1 MNFKRIL
8 ALVLAAIMVLGMTA
22 CSGSGTADN
31 AGSNAPAATE
41 SAATESAATQTGEKP
56 VIKISYPVL
65 VAVPTE
71 EGTVN
76 VEKAMNA
83 YLDEQNKPFHI
94 DLEPIDG
101 MNYANT
107 IDMALLGSTPMDI
120 ICPFS
125 GLSQAITSN
134 KVIPLNPYL
143 DNELKETVDLMG
155 KDFLTYSTV
164 DGNTYAIPAY
174 KGMVLYYYWIVR
186 KDAADAAGIDPNAT
200 YNLAQISE
208 AMAKLQTFDPSIP
221 AFAVR
226 AGAGGTGNYAALNYV
241 LGSPEYYAYTTLTAG
256 PACFGDDTTLVN
268 YYASDMYKEYVETA
282 YAWNQAGYIQP
293 DASIETEDG
302 PALMSADRALSY
314 FIGYAYDRPTIEAQS
329 ANSGGHPI
337 YAIPVGKD
345 VFTSSSFIS
354 WCIAHNS
361 ANPELAAQALNM
373 LYTDETFLNLLI
385 FGVEGED
392 YVTLD
397 TTGVVDAIDWPEGK
411 DMMTVPYTAAL
422 SCGIL
427 GNQFIMSAMKG
438 STEVSDVPFM
448 KENIENA
455 KKSPLFGFSF
465 DTTNVANQVS
475 AVTNVINQYNPGLT
489 CGELDPAVYLPKFLE
504 DLEAAG
510 INDIIAEAQKQ
521 VDEWKK

>member
-1 MNFKRIL
+1 MKMKKLI
-8 ALVLAAIMVLGMTA
+8 ALVLAVVMVIGMTA
-22 CSGSGTADN
+22 CTSSNSADGN
-31 AGSNAPAATE
+31 S
-41 SAATESAATQTGEKP
+41 SSGEKP

-71 EGTVN
+71 EGTVK
-76 VEKAMNA
+76 VEEAMNA
-83 YLDEQNKPFHI
+83 YLDEKGESFHV

-125 GLSQAITSN
+125 GLAQAINEN

-143 DNELKETVDLMG
+143 DNELKPTVDLMG

-164 DGNTYAIPAY
+164 GDNTYALPAY
-174 KGMVLYYYWIVR
+174 KGMVLYYYWVVR
-186 KDAADAAGIDPNAT
+186 QDAADAAGIDPNGT
-200 YNLAQISE
+200 YTLSDITE
-208 AMAKLQTFDPSIP
+208 LMGKLQATNPQIP
-221 AFAVR
+221 AYACR

-241 LGSPEYYAYTTLTAG
+241 LGSPQYYAYTLLTGGA
-256 PACFGDDTTLVN
+256 ACFGDSTSLVN

-302 PALMSADRALSY
+302 PALMAADRALSY
-314 FIGYAYDRPTIEAQS
+314 MIGYAYDRPTIEARS
-329 ANSGGHPI
+329 ANSGGYPI

-361 ANPELAAQALNM
+361 QHPEIAARALNM
-373 LYTDETFLNLLI
+373 LYTDSTFLNYLI

-397 TTGVVDAIDWPEGK
+397 KSGVVDYIDWPEGK

-448 KENIENA
+448 QANIQNA
-455 KKSPLFGFSF
+455 QKSPLFGFSF
-465 DTTNVANQVS
+465 DTTKVANQVS
-475 AVTNVINQYNPGLT
+475 AVSNVVNQYNPGLT
-489 CGELDPAVYLPKFLE
+489 CGELDPETYLPKFLA

-510 INDIIAEAQKQ
+510 INDIIAEAQSQ
-521 VDEWKK
+521 VDAWKK

>member
-22 CSGSGTADN
+22 CSGSGNADN

-164 DGNTYAIPAY
+164 DGNT
-174 KGMVLYYYWIVR
+174 
-186 KDAADAAGIDPNAT
+186 
-200 YNLAQISE
+200 
-208 AMAKLQTFDPSIP
+208 
-221 AFAVR
+221 
-226 AGAGGTGNYAALNYV
+226 
-241 LGSPEYYAYTTLTAG
+241 
-256 PACFGDDTTLVN
+256 
-268 YYASDMYKEYVETA
+268 
-282 YAWNQAGYIQP
+282 
-293 DASIETEDG
+293 
-302 PALMSADRALSY
+302 
-314 FIGYAYDRPTIEAQS
+314 
-329 ANSGGHPI
+329 
-337 YAIPVGKD
+337 
-345 VFTSSSFIS
+345 
-354 WCIAHNS
+354 
-361 ANPELAAQALNM
+361 
-373 LYTDETFLNLLI
+373 
-385 FGVEGED
+385 
-392 YVTLD
+392 
-397 TTGVVDAIDWPEGK
+397 
-411 DMMTVPYTAAL
+411 
-422 SCGIL
+422 
-427 GNQFIMSAMKG
+427 
-438 STEVSDVPFM
+438 
-448 KENIENA
+448 
-455 KKSPLFGFSF
+455 
-465 DTTNVANQVS
+465 
-475 AVTNVINQYNPGLT
+475 
-489 CGELDPAVYLPKFLE
+489 
-504 DLEAAG
+504 
-510 INDIIAEAQKQ
+510 
-521 VDEWKK
+521 